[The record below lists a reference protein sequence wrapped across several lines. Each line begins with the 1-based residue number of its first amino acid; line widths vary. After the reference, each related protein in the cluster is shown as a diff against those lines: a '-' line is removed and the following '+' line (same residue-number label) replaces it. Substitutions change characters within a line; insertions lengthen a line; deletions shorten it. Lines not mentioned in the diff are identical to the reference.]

1 LRSRFLHRASQASRT
16 PHSTPKEIAMAH
28 IERDPARLFAA
39 PAVNLQRRDDGSM
52 LLSSRHALL
61 PHALSVGAWLEQWA
75 ESAPD
80 RPFLLERVGAG
91 GPWQGVTYG
100 EAHHKV
106 GQIATSLLAMD
117 LKPGQP
123 VAVLSDNG
131 VEHALLML
139 ACLHVGIPYAA
150 ISPAYSLMSQ
160 DHAKLK
166 TLIQRLQPAMLYAA
180 PGERFAGALAAI
192 SGLHGAR
199 LIASGGET
207 LPPGAEPFSSLLGA
221 LDQDA
226 VARAH
231 AAVGPDTVA
240 KILFTSGSI
249 AEPKGVVNTQR
260 MLCAS
265 QQAKAQLW
273 PFLAQ
278 TPPVIVDW
286 LPWNHTFGG
295 NHNLNLVLM
304 HGGTLYIDGGKPM
317 PGLFDSTIANLREIA
332 PTVYF
337 NVPRGFDMLVTALRA
352 DAGLRRNFFSRLQ
365 VMFYAGSA
373 LPQNLWEALLALSR
387 QETGEAVPM
396 VTAWGSTETSP
407 LATDC
412 HFQAPRSGVIG
423 VPVPGVELK
432 LVPNGAKLEI
442 RVRGPNVMPGYLHQ
456 PELTAKAFDEEGY
469 YRIGDAVRF
478 ADAERPEAGLVFDG
492 RVAEDFK
499 LASGTWVNVGAL
511 RVRGIEFLAPVAQ
524 DIVVTG
530 HDGDEVGFLV
540 FPNLPA
546 CRQLAGLAADAAPA
560 AVLANDRV
568 RAAVAAGLEAMRG
581 AGGGSSTHAA
591 RALLLREPPSVDGGE
606 ITDKGYLNQAAV
618 LRRRAALAAQLHAVP
633 ADPEVILPRG

>member
-1 LRSRFLHRASQASRT
+1 LRPRFAFTQTAFNR
-16 PHSTPKEIAMAH
+16 KDIAMTR

-39 PAVNLQRRDDGSM
+39 PAVKLQLRDDGSM
-52 LLSSRHALL
+52 LLASRQALL
-61 PHALSVGAWLEQWA
+61 PHAPSVGTWLEQWA
-75 ESAPD
+75 ALAPE
-80 RPFLLERVGAG
+80 RPFLLERAGAG

-100 EAHHKV
+100 EARDKV
-106 GQIATSLLAMD
+106 RQIASALLAMD

-123 VAVLSDNG
+123 VAVLSENG

-150 ISPAYSLMSQ
+150 ISPAYSLMSK

-166 TLIQRLQPAMLYAA
+166 TLIQRLQPALLHVA
-180 PGERFAGALAAI
+180 PAERFAGALNAI

-199 LIASGGET
+199 LIASTGST
-207 LPPGAEPFSSLLGA
+207 LPPGAESFASLLGT
-221 LDQDA
+221 LNNDA
-226 VARAH
+226 VERAH
-231 AAVGPDTVA
+231 AVVGPDTVA

-249 AEPKGVVNTQR
+249 AEPKGVINTQR

-265 QQAKAQLW
+265 QQAKAQVW
-273 PFLAQ
+273 PFLGQ
-278 TPPVIVDW
+278 TPPCIVDW

-295 NHNLNLVLM
+295 NHNFNLVLM
-304 HGGTLYIDGGKPM
+304 HGGTLYIDAGKPM
-317 PGLFDSTIANLREIA
+317 PGLFDTTIANLRDIA

-352 DAGLRRNFFSRLQ
+352 DAGLRRTFFSRLQ

-373 LPQNLWEALLALSR
+373 LPQNLWEALLELSR

-432 LVPNGAKLEI
+432 LLQNGGKLEI
-442 RVRGPNVMPGYLHQ
+442 RVRGPNVMPGYLLQ
-456 PELTAKAFDEEGY
+456 PELTAKAFDEEGF

-478 ADAERPEAGLVFDG
+478 ADPERPEAGLVFDG

-530 HDGDEVGFLV
+530 HDSDEVGFLV
-540 FPNLPA
+540 FPNMPA
-546 CRQLAGLAADAAPA
+546 CRQLAGLAA
-560 AVLANDRV
+560 
-568 RAAVAAGLEAMRG
+568 G
-581 AGGGSSTHAA
+581 ATVA
-591 RALLLREPPSVDGGE
+591 RARRGGRRPGGDALSRRWQFNPCR
-606 ITDKGYLNQAAV
+606 TRPVVARTAV
-618 LRRRAALAAQLHAVP
+618 GRR
-633 ADPEVILPRG
+633 

>member
-1 LRSRFLHRASQASRT
+1 VQYAFNR
-16 PHSTPKEIAMAH
+16 KDIAIMSH

-39 PAVNLQRRDDGSM
+39 PAVNLQVRDDGSM
-52 LLSSRHALL
+52 LLSSRQALL
-61 PHALSVGAWLEQWA
+61 PHAPSVGTWLDQWA
-75 ESAPD
+75 ALAPD
-80 RPFLLERVGAG
+80 RPFLLERAGVG

-100 EAHHKV
+100 EARDKV
-106 GQIATSLLAMD
+106 RQIASALLAMN

-139 ACLHVGIPYAA
+139 ACLHVGISYAA
-150 ISPAYSLMSQ
+150 ISPAYSLMSK

-166 TLIQRLQPAMLYAA
+166 TLIQRLQPAILYAA
-180 PGERFAGALAAI
+180 SIERFAGALAAI

-199 LIASGGET
+199 LIASAGSA
-207 LPPGAEPFSSLLGA
+207 LPPGAEPFASLLEA
-221 LDQDA
+221 LDNDA
-226 VARAH
+226 VDKAH
-231 AAVGPDTVA
+231 AAVGPDTAA

-249 AEPKGVVNTQR
+249 AEPKGVINTQR

-265 QQAKAQLW
+265 QQAKAQVW
-273 PFLAQ
+273 PFLLQ

-295 NHNLNLVLM
+295 NHNFNLVLM
-304 HGGTLYIDGGKPM
+304 HGGTLYIDAGKPM
-317 PGLFDSTIANLREIA
+317 PGLFDTTIANLRDIA
-332 PTVYF
+332 PTIYF

-352 DAGLRRNFFSRLQ
+352 DRGLRRRFFSRLQ
-365 VMFYAGSA
+365 LMFYAGSA
-373 LPQNLWEALLALSR
+373 LPQNLWEALLELSR

-432 LVPNGAKLEI
+432 LLQNGGKLEI
-442 RVRGPNVMPGYLHQ
+442 RVRGPNVMPGYLLQ
-456 PELTAKAFDEEGY
+456 PELTAKAFDEEGF

-478 ADAERPEAGLVFDG
+478 ADPERPEAGLVFDG

-511 RVRGIEFLAPVAQ
+511 RVRGIEYLAPVAQ

-540 FPNLPA
+540 FPNIPA
-546 CRQLAGLAADAAPA
+546 CRQLAGLAVESTVEEVVMHDT
-560 AVLANDRV
+560 V
-568 RAAVAAGLEAMRG
+568 RAAVSAGLKAMRA

-606 ITDKGYLNQAAV
+606 ITDKGYINQAAV
-618 LRRRAALAAQLHAVP
+618 LRGRSMLVARLHALQT
-633 ADPEVILPRG
+633 DPEAIL

>member
-1 LRSRFLHRASQASRT
+1 MQAALRRKDILMT
-16 PHSTPKEIAMAH
+16 H
-28 IERDPARLFAA
+28 IERDPARLFAT
-39 PAVNLQRRDDGSM
+39 PDVNLQLRDDGSM

-61 PHALSVGAWLEQWA
+61 PHARSVGAWLEQWA
-75 ESAPD
+75 ALAPD
-80 RPFLLERVGAG
+80 RPFLLERASAG
-91 GPWQGVTYG
+91 GPWQGVTFG
-100 EAHHKV
+100 EARDKV
-106 GQIATSLLAMD
+106 RQIASALLAMN
-117 LKPGQP
+117 LKSGQP

-150 ISPAYSLMSQ
+150 ISPAYSLMSK

-166 TLIQRLQPAMLYAA
+166 TLIQRLQPAVLYAA
-180 PGERFAGALAAI
+180 PTERYAGALAAI
-192 SGLHGAR
+192 SGLHGAC
-199 LIASGGET
+199 LIASGEAAV
-207 LPPGAEPFSSLLGA
+207 PPGAKSFSSLLGT
-221 LDQDA
+221 LDNEA
-226 VARAH
+226 VEKAH
-231 AAVGPDTVA
+231 AAVGPDTLA

-249 AEPKGVVNTQR
+249 AEPKGVINTQR

-265 QQAKAQLW
+265 QQAKAQVW
-273 PFLAQ
+273 PFLQ
-278 TPPVIVDW
+278 HTPPVIVDW

-304 HGGTLYIDGGKPM
+304 HGGTLYIDAGKPM
-317 PGLFDSTIANLREIA
+317 PGLFDTTIANLREIA
-332 PTVYF
+332 PTIYF

-352 DAGLRRNFFSRLQ
+352 DADLRRQFFSRLQ

-373 LPQNLWEALLALSR
+373 LPQNLWEALLELSF

-432 LVPNGAKLEI
+432 LLQNGGKLEI
-442 RVRGPNVMPGYLHQ
+442 RVRGPNVMPGYLLQ
-456 PELTAKAFDEEGY
+456 PELTAKAFDEEGF

-478 ADAERPEAGLVFDG
+478 ADPERPEAGLVFDG

-499 LASGTWVNVGAL
+499 LASGTWVNVGGV

-530 HDGDEVGFLV
+530 HDQNQVGFLV
-540 FPNLPA
+540 FPNIPA
-546 CRQLAGLAADAAPA
+546 CRQLAGLLSQATVAEVVMHDK
-560 AVLANDRV
+560 V
-568 RAAVAAGLEAMRG
+568 RAAVSAGLASMRA

-591 RALLLREPPSVDGGE
+591 RALLLHEPPSVDAGE
-606 ITDKGYLNQAAV
+606 ITDKGYINQAAV
-618 LRRRAALAAQLHAVP
+618 LRNRATLVARLHA
-633 ADPEVILPRG
+633 LPVDAETIGTGH

>member
-1 LRSRFLHRASQASRT
+1 MS
-16 PHSTPKEIAMAH
+16 H

-39 PAVNLQRRDDGSM
+39 PAVNLQLRDDGSM
-52 LLSSRHALL
+52 LLSSREALL
-61 PHALSVGAWLEQWA
+61 PHAPSVGTWLEQWA
-75 ESAPD
+75 ASAPD
-80 RPFLLERVGAG
+80 RPFLLERTSSG
-91 GPWQGVTYG
+91 GQWQGVTYG
-100 EAHHKV
+100 EARDKV
-106 GQIATSLLAMD
+106 RQIASSLLAMG
-117 LKPGQP
+117 LKAGQP

-150 ISPAYSLMSQ
+150 ISPAYSLMSK

-166 TLIQRLQPAMLYAA
+166 TLIQRLQPAVLYAA
-180 PGERFAGALAAI
+180 PTERFAGALAAI

-199 LIASGGET
+199 LIASAVAA
-207 LPPGAEPFSSLLGA
+207 LQPGAKPFSSLLGT
-221 LDQDA
+221 LDNEAMAA
-226 VARAH
+226 VEMAH

-249 AEPKGVVNTQR
+249 AEPKGVINTQR

-273 PFLAQ
+273 PFLQ
-278 TPPVIVDW
+278 HTPPVIVDW

-295 NHNLNLVLM
+295 NHNFNLVLM

-317 PGLFDSTIANLREIA
+317 PGLFDTTIANLREIA

-337 NVPRGFDMLVTALRA
+337 NVPRGYDMLVTALRA
-352 DAGLRRNFFSRLQ
+352 DAGLRRQFFSRLQ

-373 LPQNLWEALLALSR
+373 LPQNLWEALLDLSR
-387 QETGEAVPM
+387 KETGEAVPM

-432 LVPNGAKLEI
+432 LLQNSGKLEI
-442 RVRGPNVMPGYLHQ
+442 RVRGPNVMPGYLLQ
-456 PELTAKAFDEEGY
+456 PELTAKAFDEEGF

-478 ADAERPEAGLVFDG
+478 ADPERPEAGLVFDG

-499 LASGTWVNVGAL
+499 LASGTWVNVGGV

-530 HDGDEVGFLV
+530 HDTDEVGFLV
-540 FPNLPA
+540 FPNIPA
-546 CRQLAGLAADAAPA
+546 CRQLAGLAAGASVAEVVMHDK
-560 AVLANDRV
+560 V
-568 RAAVAAGLEAMRG
+568 RAAVSAGLASMR
-581 AGGGSSTHAA
+581 AVGGGSSTHAA
-591 RALLLREPPSVDGGE
+591 RALLLHEPPSVDAGE
-606 ITDKGYLNQAAV
+606 ITDKGYINQAAV
-618 LRRRAALAAQLHAVP
+618 LRNRAMLVARLHG
-633 ADPEVILPRG
+633 LPMDSDTICLDR

>member
-1 LRSRFLHRASQASRT
+1 
-16 PHSTPKEIAMAH
+16 MAH

-39 PAVNLQRRDDGSM
+39 PAVNLLRRDDGSM

-61 PHALSVGAWLEQWA
+61 PHARSIGVWLEQWA
-75 ESAPD
+75 ALAPE
-80 RPFLLERVGAG
+80 RPFLLERAGAG
-91 GPWQGVTYG
+91 GAWQGVSYG
-100 EAHHKV
+100 EALTRV
-106 GQIATSLLAMD
+106 GQIATALLAMD
-117 LKPGQP
+117 LEPGQP

-150 ISPAYSLMSQ
+150 ISPAYSLMSK

-166 TLIQRLQPAMLYAA
+166 TLVQRLKPALLYAA

-192 SGLHGAR
+192 AGLHGAR
-199 LIASGGET
+199 LVASGGAA
-207 LPPGAEPFSSLLGA
+207 LPHGAEPFASLLGT
-221 LDQDA
+221 LDRDA
-226 VARAH
+226 VALAH

-265 QQAKAQLW
+265 QQAKAQVW
-273 PFLAQ
+273 PFLSQ

-317 PGLFDSTIANLREIA
+317 PGLFDTTIANLREIA

-337 NVPRGFDMLVTALRA
+337 NVPRGFDMLVAALRA
-352 DAGLRRNFFSRLQ
+352 DAGLRRQFFSRLQ

-373 LPQNLWEALLALSR
+373 LPQNLWEALLELSR
-387 QETGEAVPM
+387 QETGGAVPM

-432 LVPNGAKLEI
+432 LVPNGGKLEI
-442 RVRGPNVMPGYLHQ
+442 RVRGPNVMPGYLLQ

-478 ADAERPEAGLVFDG
+478 ADSEQPEAGLLFDG

-511 RVRGIEFLAPVAQ
+511 RIRGIEFLAPVAQ

-540 FPNLPA
+540 FPNMPA
-546 CRQLAGLAADAAPA
+546 CRQLAGLTAEATVAE
-560 AVLANDRV
+560 VLTQGKV
-568 RAAVAAGLEAMRG
+568 RAAVAAGLAAMRAAG
-581 AGGGSSTHAA
+581 AGGSTHAA
-591 RALLLREPPSVDGGE
+591 RALLLHEPPSVDAGE
-606 ITDKGYLNQAAV
+606 ITDKGYINQAAV
-618 LRRRAALAAQLHAVP
+618 LHGRAALVVRLHGAP
-633 ADPEVILPRG
+633 TDTATILPGH

>member
-1 LRSRFLHRASQASRT
+1 M
-16 PHSTPKEIAMAH
+16 KMAFYRKDMVMTH

-39 PAVNLQRRDDGSM
+39 PAVNLQLRDDGSM
-52 LLSSRHALL
+52 LLSSRQALL
-61 PHALSVGAWLEQWA
+61 PHARSIGTWLEQWA
-75 ESAPD
+75 ASAPD
-80 RPFLLERVGAG
+80 RPFLLERASAG

-100 EAHHKV
+100 EARKKV
-106 GQIATSLLAMD
+106 RQIASALLAMD

-150 ISPAYSLMSQ
+150 ISPAYSLMSK

-166 TLIQRLQPAMLYAA
+166 SLIQRLQPAVLYTA
-180 PGERFAGALAAI
+180 PTERFAGALAAI

-199 LIASGGET
+199 LIASAGSAS
-207 LPPGAEPFSSLLGA
+207 PPGAAPFSSLLGTV
-221 LDQDA
+221 DNKA
-226 VARAH
+226 VEKAH
-231 AAVGPDTVA
+231 ADVGPDTVA

-265 QQAKAQLW
+265 QQAKAQVW

-304 HGGTLYIDGGKPM
+304 HGGTLYVDAGKPM
-317 PGLFDSTIANLREIA
+317 PGLFDTTIANLREIA
-332 PTVYF
+332 PTIYF

-352 DAGLRRNFFSRLQ
+352 DADLRRKFFSRLQ

-373 LPQNLWEALLALSR
+373 LPQNLWEALLELSR

-412 HFQAPRSGVIG
+412 HFQAPYSGVIG

-432 LVPNGAKLEI
+432 LLKNGGKLEI
-442 RVRGPNVMPGYLHQ
+442 RVRGPNVMPGYLLQ
-456 PELTAKAFDEEGY
+456 PELTAKAFDEEGF

-478 ADAERPEAGLVFDG
+478 ADPQRPEAGLVFDG

-530 HDGDEVGFLV
+530 HDGDEIGFLV
-540 FPNLPA
+540 FPNMPA
-546 CRQLAGLAADAAPA
+546 CRQLAALPAEATAAEVLMHDKVRTAVSAGLAAM
-560 AVLANDRV
+560 
-568 RAAVAAGLEAMRG
+568 RAAGS
-581 AGGGSSTHAA
+581 GSSTFAG
-591 RALLLREPPSVDGGE
+591 RALLLQEPPSVDAGE
-606 ITDKGYLNQAAV
+606 ITDKGYINQAAV
-618 LRRRAALAAQLHAVP
+618 LRGRAVLAARLHALTT
-633 ADPEVILPRG
+633 DPETILPRL